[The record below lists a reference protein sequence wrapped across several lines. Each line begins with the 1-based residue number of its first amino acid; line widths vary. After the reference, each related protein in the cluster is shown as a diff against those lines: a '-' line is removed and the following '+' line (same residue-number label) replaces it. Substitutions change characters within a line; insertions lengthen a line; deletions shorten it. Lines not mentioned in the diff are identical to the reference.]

1 MGINLVRVYQIH
13 PNANHDVC
21 MNAFA
26 EAGIYVLA
34 DLSEPTISI
43 RRDYPH
49 WDTEIFNRSQQVI
62 DSMSKYKNLLGFS
75 LVMKLQIVNQI
86 LMLHH
91 LLEPLFVIVKI
102 Y

>member
-1 MGINLVRVYQIH
+1 MHLLK
-13 PNANHDVC
+13 
-21 MNAFA
+21 
-26 EAGIYVLA
+26 GIYVLA

-62 DSMSKYKNLLGFS
+62 DSMSKYK
-75 LVMKLQIVNQI
+75 
-86 LMLHH
+86 
-91 LLEPLFVIVKI
+91 I

>member
-49 WDTEIFNRSQQVI
+49 WDTEIFNRYQQVI
-62 DSMSKYKNLLGFS
+62 DSMSKYK
-75 LVMKLQIVNQI
+75 
-86 LMLHH
+86 
-91 LLEPLFVIVKI
+91 I